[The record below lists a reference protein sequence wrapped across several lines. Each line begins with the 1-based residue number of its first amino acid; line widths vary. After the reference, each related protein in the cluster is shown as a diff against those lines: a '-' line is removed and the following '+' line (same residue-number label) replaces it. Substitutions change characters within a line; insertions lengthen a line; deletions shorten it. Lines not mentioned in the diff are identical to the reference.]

1 MNEKINKPVSF
12 KSPSAKQIKG
22 IAELLNKNQNI
33 IIFTSNE
40 EGIVTVN
47 SIVSYEER
55 KRNRKEK
62 TALSVLTFGLLWMG
76 IPRNLYRFSP
86 IIKDSFL
93 EYEYF
98 YQKQSEELLKKA
110 ADKTY
115 KILPEDMQLIIP
127 SGNC

>member
-1 MNEKINKPVSF
+1 MNEKINEPVSF
-12 KSPSAKQIKG
+12 KSPSSKQIKG
-22 IAELLNKNQNI
+22 IAKLLNKNQNV

-55 KRNRKEK
+55 KRNKKET

-98 YQKQSEELLKKA
+98 YKKQSEELLKKA

-115 KILPEDMQLIIP
+115 KILPEDMARIIP